1 MILVAMFELLRWVP
15 KSHLS
20 HAAGWLMHKRLPGP
34 LGPWSVRRFA
44 SRFGLDLEAAA
55 RPIETYRTIGE
66 LFTRDLKPGL
76 RPVEGEFVSPVD
88 ALLRDFGTVE
98 NGRIEQVK
106 GKDYPI
112 QSFLGGDGIADSFD
126 GGTYFNFYL
135 SPRDY
140 HHIHSP
146 VRGHV
151 VRSVVI
157 PGYLWPVNDWSLA
170 NINGLFAANERVV
183 TYIKSRFGLIAVVM
197 IGATNV
203 GRMTVTYDNFVTN
216 ARPRDTR
223 VRWKDYPSPILLNAG
238 DRLGTFHMG
247 SSVVVLARKGI
258 IRPDQIAVE
267 APSAVLYGQRLLR

>member
-1 MILVAMFELLRWVP
+1 MFELLRWLP

-34 LGPWSVRRFA
+34 LGPWSVRAFA
-44 SRFGLDLEAAA
+44 SKFALDVDAAA
-55 RPIETYRTIGE
+55 RPLESYATIGE

-76 RPVEGEFVSPVD
+76 RPVEGDFVSPVD
-88 ALLRDFGTVE
+88 ALLRDFGTIA
-98 NGRIEQVK
+98 NGRMPQVK
-106 GKDYPI
+106 GRDYSLR
-112 QSFLGGDGIADSFD
+112 QFLGGDGIADSFD

-146 VRGHV
+146 VRGEV

-157 PGYLWPVNDWSLA
+157 PGFLWPVNDWSMA
-170 NINGLFAANERVV
+170 NIDELFAVNERVV
-183 TYIKSRFGLIAVVM
+183 TYLRSRFGLIAVVM

-203 GRMTVTYDNFVTN
+203 GRMTVTYDSFVTN
-216 ARPRDTR
+216 SRPRDTK
-223 VRWKDYPSPILLNAG
+223 VRWTDYPSPMLLKAG

-247 SSVVVLARKGI
+247 SSVVVIARKGI
-258 IRPDQIAVE
+258 IDPERIAVQ
-267 APSAVLYGQRLLR
+267 APAPVVYGQRLLL

>member
-1 MILVAMFELLRWVP
+1 MFELLRWIP

-34 LGPWSVRRFA
+34 LGPWSVRSFA
-44 SRFGLDLEAAA
+44 SKFGIDMAAAA
-55 RPIETYRTIGE
+55 RPIETYPTIGE

-76 RPVEGEFVSPVD
+76 RPVEGDFVSPVD
-88 ALLRDFGTVE
+88 ALLRNFGTIE
-98 NGRIEQVK
+98 NGRIEQIK
-106 GKDYPI
+106 GKDYSLR
-112 QSFLGGDGIADSFD
+112 SFLGGDGIADSFD

-157 PGYLWPVNDWSLA
+157 PGYLWPVNDWSMA
-170 NINGLFAANERVV
+170 NIDELFAVNERVV
-183 TYIKSRFGLIAVVM
+183 TYLKSRFGLIAVVM

-203 GRMTVTYDNFVTN
+203 GRMTVTYDSFVTN

-223 VRWKDYPSPILLNAG
+223 VRWRDYPSPVLLQAG

-258 IRPDQIAVE
+258 IPLDRVAVS
-267 APSAVLYGQRLLR
+267 APAAVLYGQRIVR

>member
-1 MILVAMFELLRWVP
+1 MFELLRWVP
-15 KSHLS
+15 KAHLS

-34 LGPWSVRRFA
+34 LGPWSVRKFA
-44 SRFGLDLEAAA
+44 SKFGIDIAAAA
-55 RPIETYRTIGE
+55 RPIETYPTIGE

-88 ALLRDFGTVE
+88 ALLRNFGTID

-106 GKDYPI
+106 GKDYPLR
-112 QSFLGGDGIADSFD
+112 SFLGGDGIADSFD

-140 HHIHSP
+140 HHIHAP

-151 VRSVVI
+151 VRSIVI
-157 PGYLWPVNDWSLA
+157 PGWLWPVNEWSIA
-170 NINGLFAANERVV
+170 NVEELFAVNERVV
-183 TYIKSRFGLIAVVM
+183 TYLKSRFGLVAVVM

-203 GRMTVTYDNFVTN
+203 GRMTVTYDSFVTN
-216 ARPRDTR
+216 ARPRDTQI
-223 VRWKDYPSPILLNAG
+223 RWMDYTSPKLLEAG

-247 SSVVVLARKGI
+247 SSVVVLVRKGI
-258 IRPDQIAVE
+258 IAPDRITVS
-267 APSAVLYGQRLLR
+267 APSAVRYGQRLLR